1 MFLQRMVP
9 AFAACCSEMIRRWH
23 DSVGSSDVEEI
34 DVWPEF
40 QNLTGDVISRAA
52 FGSSFSEGRRIFQL
66 QSEQA
71 QNAVKL
77 VGFMYIPGYR

>member
-1 MFLQRMVP
+1 MLP
-9 AFAACCSEMIRRWH
+9 SFAACCSELIRRWEN
-23 DSVGSSDVEEI
+23 SVGSEGMQEI

-52 FGSSFSEGRRIFQL
+52 IGSSLSEGRRIFQL

-71 QNAVKL
+71 QNAVN
-77 VGFMYIPGYR
+77 MANRMHIPAYR